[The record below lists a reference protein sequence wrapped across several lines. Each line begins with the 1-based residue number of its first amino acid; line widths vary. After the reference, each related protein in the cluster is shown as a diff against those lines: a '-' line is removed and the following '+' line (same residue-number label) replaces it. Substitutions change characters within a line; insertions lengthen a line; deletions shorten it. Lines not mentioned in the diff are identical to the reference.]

1 MRQCLTRKKTIFNHL
16 LLYLGKFC
24 RFFSHFADL
33 EKLREFLVKY
43 HSERRAVDSIIE
55 FQSIGMLYLHIM
67 EFKKEAY
74 PAPSAL
80 LGIVETTLP
89 R

>member
-1 MRQCLTRKKTIFNHL
+1 M
-16 LLYLGKFC
+16 
-24 RFFSHFADL
+24 
-33 EKLREFLVKY
+33 KY

-55 FQSIGMLYLHIM
+55 FQSIGMLYLHITG
-67 EFKKEAY
+67 FKEDTY
-74 PAPSAL
+74 PVPSAL